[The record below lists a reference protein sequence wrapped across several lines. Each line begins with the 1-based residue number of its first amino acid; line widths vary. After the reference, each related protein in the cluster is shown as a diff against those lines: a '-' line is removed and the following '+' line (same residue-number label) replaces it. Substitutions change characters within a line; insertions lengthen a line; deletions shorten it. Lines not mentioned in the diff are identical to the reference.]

1 MLLHDGEM
9 NRIAGGEP
17 PIAQDNLLRAFQ
29 DHGVD
34 GQDLVRDSQE
44 HVEGGLDVKVPIEC
58 RIAVEDLVQHLG
70 VGYESLALSN

>member
-17 PIAQDNLLRAFQ
+17 PIAQDDLLRSFQ
-29 DHGVD
+29 NEDVD

-44 HVEGGLDVKVPIEC
+44 HVEGGLDVKVTIEG
-58 RIAVEDLVQHLG
+58 RITMEDLLQHLG
-70 VGYESLALSN
+70 VGYESLALRN